1 MRRTMMAATLLCCAI
16 STTAQAQIKTLEIYV
31 GTSVGAGYDTY
42 ARLLSRTISQY
53 LPGSPTVVV
62 KNMAGAGGMTL
73 ATWLSRVAAK
83 DGSAI
88 GTFGRGIAFERL
100 LNPAKAFPDGREFN
114 WIGSLNDEVSVCVAM
129 SSSNI
134 VKFED
139 LQTQP
144 LTVGASGAG
153 GDTFIFPT
161 VLNGVLG
168 TQLKIINGYPGGN
181 EISLAMER
189 GEVSGRCGWSWSSLQ
204 ALHGDMISS
213 GRMRVLVQLGL
224 TKHPDI
230 PDVPLA
236 QDFATTDDQRSA
248 LELIFARQAM
258 AWPYAAPP
266 GTPKVRVDELRQ
278 AFSKAASDPELLAAA
293 QKSGLEVR
301 PVSGADVERVV
312 DKAYQ
317 TPAPLVKLASELLQ

>member
-1 MRRTMMAATLLCCAI
+1 MRRTIMLATLLCCAI
-16 STTAQAQIKTLEIYV
+16 SPTAHAQIKTLEIYV

-42 ARLLSRTISQY
+42 ARLLSRSIGQHR
-53 LPGSPTVVV
+53 PGSPAVVV

-73 ATWLSRVAAK
+73 ATWLDRVAAK
-83 DGSAI
+83 DGSVI

-100 LNPAKAFPDGREFN
+100 LNPAKTFPDGRSFN
-114 WIGSLNDEVSVCVAM
+114 WIGSMNDEVSVCVAM

-134 VKFED
+134 KTFED
-139 LQTQP
+139 LQRQP

-189 GEVSGRCGWSWSSLQ
+189 GEVAGRCGWSWSSLQ
-204 ALHGDMISS
+204 ALHGDLVSN
-213 GRMRVLVQLGL
+213 GKMRVLVQLGL
-224 TKHPDI
+224 TKHPDL
-230 PDVPLA
+230 PNVPLA
-236 QDFATTDDQRSA
+236 QDFAKTEDQRSA

-266 GTPKVRVDELRQ
+266 GTPKARVDELRK
-278 AFSKAASDPELLAAA
+278 AFASATADPELLAAA

-301 PVSGADVERVV
+301 PVSGANVEKIV
-312 DKAYQ
+312 DKAYR